1 MSPFSL
7 IYNAILSARK
17 IYYTR
22 LKEPERLPARV
33 ISIGNLSM
41 GGTGKTP
48 AVITVSREAQKRG
61 YLPCILTR
69 GYKGSAK
76 GPGFVTRGNGPV
88 LDVEEAGDEPYLMA
102 VKLRG
107 IPVILG
113 KDRYRSGMFGLN
125 NLTQVNKSGA
135 SKVIF
140 ILDDGFQHIALHRDT
155 DILLIDTTRPFWRER
170 LFPYGRLR
178 EPAHAMKRADI
189 IILTKSDAS
198 GDETLSEHLRL
209 IRSINPAAPVYRSS
223 HRPISLISLPGETE
237 PLESI
242 SGRRVYCFSGI
253 ANPSY
258 FRTIL
263 ASCGAEIENFRQFR
277 DHHRYIQS
285 DVDSVNREAAGRK
298 IVTTEKD
305 LVKLKDLAST
315 DHISALMIDFSV
327 DDEFFPRLFETEG

>member
-1 MSPFSL
+1 M
-7 IYNAILSARK
+7 RK
-17 IYYTR
+17 FYYTR
-22 LKEPERLPARV
+22 LKEPGRLPARV

-48 AVITVSREAQKRG
+48 AVITVSREAKNRG
-61 YLPCILTR
+61 FLPCILTR

-88 LDVEEAGDEPYLMA
+88 MGVEEAGDEPYLMA

-113 KDRYRSGMFGLN
+113 KDRYRSGLFGLQ
-125 NLTQVNKSGA
+125 NLAQVNTYSA
-135 SKVIF
+135 SKTIF

-155 DILLIDTTRPFWRER
+155 DILLIDTTRPLWRER
-170 LFPYGRLR
+170 LFPDGRLR
-178 EPAHAMKRADI
+178 EPAHEMKRADI

-198 GDETLSEHLRL
+198 GDEILSEHLRL
-209 IRSINPAAPVYRSS
+209 IKSFNPAVPVYRSS
-223 HRPISLISLPGETE
+223 HRPVSLINLSGETE
-237 PLESI
+237 PLKSI
-242 SGRRVYCFSGI
+242 KGRRIYGFAGI

-285 DVDSVNREAAGRK
+285 DIDTINREASGQK

-305 LVKLKDLAST
+305 LVKLKHLAST
-315 DHISALMIDFSV
+315 DHIWALMIDFSV
-327 DDEFFPRLFETEG
+327 EEEFFSELFEPER